1 MQNIAK
7 ILWSFRHIMREDPTR
22 RFVVGY
28 TIENTNMRLWFG
40 SRTDALVTEP
50 FDFTRVSVLEIFCA
64 LLLPT
69 DAYF

>member
-1 MQNIAK
+1 
-7 ILWSFRHIMREDPTR
+7 MREDPTR

-50 FDFTRVSVLEIFCA
+50 FNFTRVSVLEILCA
-64 LLLPT
+64 LSLPT
-69 DAYF
+69 DTYF